1 MRQSALRLATSLSTF
16 LCFMAVA
23 PTTVVAQTR
32 STVTVHTAVRL
43 PGVVLTP
50 GRYDFRPMF
59 DGSIFVVIRDH
70 DNRFVAY
77 VPTIRASRP
86 IGGAI
91 ISLRSPV
98 AGSVPEMATWYPDGG
113 TIGYGFVP
121 QIAGPN
127 ALSAGQLANL
137 DKRLS
142 VAEDAV
148 GDAERQLSAAESNRD
163 VIRAERRQAE

>member
-50 GRYDFRPMF
+50 GRYDFEPTFNGSNVVLIRSYDDRFSMF
-59 DGSIFVVIRDH
+59 I
-70 DNRFVAY
+70 
-77 VPTIRASRP
+77 PTIHISRSSR
-86 IGGAI
+86 GAI